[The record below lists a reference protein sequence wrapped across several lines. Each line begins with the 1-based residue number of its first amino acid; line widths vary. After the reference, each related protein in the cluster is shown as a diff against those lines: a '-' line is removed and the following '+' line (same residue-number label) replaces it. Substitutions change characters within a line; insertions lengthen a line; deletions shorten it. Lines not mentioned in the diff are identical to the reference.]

1 MNDGRGTNPFSMML
15 GLCLALYAIF
25 SITLTQGNSISE
37 LCLMLMLGGLLLSLT
52 SPRLAFT
59 LWIISSGYIDL
70 IKRLMVL
77 SGRVS
82 QNDLYYVLGIHPLM
96 LGGITI
102 SLVIG
107 AMLGRQRLSAADF
120 YRFVAALGFMA
131 LAAVM
136 SWREKGFQLGS
147 VLADVANS
155 GLYAMLIFVV
165 PLIIKSM
172 EEALR
177 VLRLVVIAYTPVAV
191 YGIIQQMVGFQDF
204 EIEYLLTGLSIEVKQ
219 LLSDEVRAFSTLNS
233 PTALGFGSGAC
244 LIFCYAIGWHH
255 DQQAARFRFPK
266 LIAILMMLAYL
277 GALVSATMRSAF
289 VLIPVGLLG
298 SWLFS
303 SRHRTRVFYLVICSG
318 FLLLVLSSTW
328 LLQVLPKAM
337 SAMADMAGNST
348 FMNQMLRVGT
358 YYERL
363 MGFSNCL
370 ANPAAYTLFGY
381 GPDRGRDYAD
391 EFMNHDPLSTI
402 LIRYG
407 AIALFL
413 SIVFVWFSLRLA
425 HRSVLKLPEGDSR
438 RVGILL
444 LCVPLGFMVASVLQ
458 GNVFGT
464 FPLNLMTFLC
474 LGLIQTLGRS
484 MQEAGQRNPTRPAA
498 AGFQPPH
505 PATMDQRRRLRP
517 TAPTS
522 FAAGRRPFT
531 PP

>member
-1 MNDGRGTNPFSMML
+1 MNDGRGSNPFSMML
-15 GLCLALYAIF
+15 GLCLALYAIV

-52 SPRLAFT
+52 APRLAFT

-70 IKRLMVL
+70 VKRLMVL

-82 QNDLYYVLGIHPLM
+82 QDDLYYVLGIHPLM
-96 LGGITI
+96 LGGITLT
-102 SLVIG
+102 LVVG
-107 AMLGRQRLSAADF
+107 AMLGRHRLNSTDF

-136 SWREKGFQLGS
+136 SWREKGFQMGS

-165 PLIIKSM
+165 PLLIKDM
-172 EEALR
+172 AEALR

-191 YGIIQQMVGFQDF
+191 YGIIQQYVGFQDF
-204 EIEYLLTGLSIEVKQ
+204 EIDYLLTGLSIEVKQ

-233 PTALGFGSGAC
+233 PTALGFGCGAC
-244 LIFCYAIGWHH
+244 MTFCYILGWHH

-266 LIAILMMLAYL
+266 LIATLMMLAYL
-277 GALVSATMRSAF
+277 GGLVCATMRSAF
-289 VLIPVGLLG
+289 VLVPVGLLG

-303 SRHRTRVFYLVICSG
+303 SKHRTRAFYLVTCVG
-318 FLLLVLSSTW
+318 FALLVLSSKW
-328 LLQVLPKAM
+328 LLQVLPQ
-337 SAMADMAGNST
+337 AMAAMGDIAGNSS
-348 FMNQMLRVGT
+348 FMGQMLRVGT

-407 AIALFL
+407 AIALFMTIL
-413 SIVFVWFSLRLA
+413 FVWFSLRLA
-425 HRSVLKLPEGDSR
+425 HRSVLKLPEGGSR
-438 RVGILL
+438 RVGTLL
-444 LCVPLGFMVASVLQ
+444 LSVPLGFIVASVLQ

-464 FPLNLMTFLC
+464 FPLNLFAFLC

-484 MQEAGQRNPTRPAA
+484 AKAAEIQQPASPRPID
-498 AGFQPPH
+498 FQAPH
-505 PATMDQRRRLRP
+505 PASMDRPRRLRP
-517 TAPTS
+517 PAPAS
-522 FAAGRRPFT
+522 FATGRRPFT